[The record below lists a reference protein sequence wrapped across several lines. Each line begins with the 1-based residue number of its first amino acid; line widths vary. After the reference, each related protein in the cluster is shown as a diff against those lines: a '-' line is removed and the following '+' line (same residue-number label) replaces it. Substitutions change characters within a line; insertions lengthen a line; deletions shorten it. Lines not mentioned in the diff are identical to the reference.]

1 VGVRKSGRPGDGKT
15 GSPKD
20 GKPESRKDR
29 SPKNV
34 NVNSSGLSD
43 FGGLSDSAA
52 DSSGLS
58 GFGGLS
64 DLPQTGFVRN
74 FHLLFKNYIL
84 FLHSKNQKDTMSHT
98 AVLVLADGH
107 VFYGKAFGKI
117 GTTTGEICFNTG
129 MTGYQEV
136 FTDPSY
142 YGQVLIMNNVH
153 VGNYGVN
160 LKDLESDSVKIRGL
174 IGRNLEDRF
183 SRYQATGSLDEYLKA
198 NEIVAI
204 EDIDTRALVTHIR
217 TKGAM
222 NCVISSD
229 ILDIDELK
237 GILAN
242 VPDMDGLELASTVST
257 KEEYELGDVNSKLK
271 VAVLD
276 YGIKHNILTCLTD
289 RGAYIR
295 VHPAKTS
302 ISRLKE
308 FNPDGYFISN
318 GPGDPA
324 AMPYAIETLKEILK
338 EQKPVFGICLGHQLL
353 ALANDIPTFKM
364 HHGHRG
370 LNHPVKNIIDD
381 ICEITTQN
389 HGFGVDPV
397 AVRNHPNVEVTHINL
412 NDDSIEGIRL
422 KDKPAFSVQYHPEST
437 PGPFDS
443 RYLFD
448 DFFKM
453 MGN

>member
-1 VGVRKSGRPGDGKT
+1 MS
-15 GSPKD
+15 
-20 GKPESRKDR
+20 
-29 SPKNV
+29 
-34 NVNSSGLSD
+34 NSQ
-43 FGGLSDSAA
+43 
-52 DSSGLS
+52 
-58 GFGGLS
+58 
-64 DLPQTGFVRN
+64 QTAI
-74 FHLLFKNYIL
+74 LL
-84 FLHSKNQKDTMSHT
+84 
-98 AVLVLADGH
+98 LADGY

-142 YGQVLIMNNVH
+142 FGQVLIMNNVH

-160 LKDLESDSVKIRGL
+160 LKDMESNSVKIRGL
-174 IGRNLEDRF
+174 IARNLEEKF

-198 NEIVAI
+198 NNIVAI
-204 EDIDTRALVTHIR
+204 EDIDTRALVAHVR

-222 NCVISSD
+222 NCIISSEITD
-229 ILDIDELK
+229 LEELK
-237 GILAN
+237 KQLDS
-242 VPDMDGLELASTVST
+242 VPNMDGLELASQVST
-257 KEEYELGDVNSKLK
+257 EKEYELGDVNSTLK

-276 YGIKHNILTCLTD
+276 YGVKQNILTSLVE
-289 RGAYIR
+289 RGAYVR

-302 ISRLKE
+302 MARLRE

-324 AMPYAIETLKEILK
+324 AMPYAVETLKEILQ
-338 EQKPVFGICLGHQLL
+338 ENKPVFGICLGHQLL
-353 ALANDIPTFKM
+353 ALANGIRTFKM

-370 LNHPVKNIIDD
+370 LNHPVKNIING

-389 HGFGVDPV
+389 HGFGVDPD
-397 AVRNHPNVEVTHINL
+397 AVREHPNVEITHINL

-448 DFFKM
+448 EFVAM
-453 MGN
+453 MKN